1 MELRHV
7 RYFLLV
13 AEELN
18 FTRAA
23 ARAGIGQPPL
33 SQQIRVLEEEVGAPL
48 FLRTPKGA
56 ELTEAGQAFLPE
68 AQALLAQAG
77 VALEAARRGGRG
89 QVGSLRIGFTASA
102 AFIAAVP
109 EAIRRFTSEH
119 AGVAVSLAEAATSE
133 LLERLHQATLDVAL
147 VRLGR
152 NDPDD
157 LDVLPLLDEPMR
169 IAVSSGHRLARDGS
183 ASLAALAGEPLLLF
197 PRAAG
202 PGLFDEIIASCW
214 RAGLEPRM
222 GQEAPQFSTALNLVA
237 AGLGVALVPA
247 SMAQVQVAGVRY
259 LCIDGIAP
267 TVRLALCMRER
278 EAGRIV
284 GNFVDSV
291 RKCCNLLDR
300 APAA

>member
-33 SQQIRVLEEEVGAPL
+33 SQQIRVLEEEIGAPL

-68 AQALLAQAG
+68 AQALLAQAD
-77 VALEAARRGGRG
+77 VALGAARRGGRG

-119 AGVAVSLAEAATSE
+119 ADVAVSLAEAATSE

-152 NDPDD
+152 NDPDE
-157 LDVLPLLDEPMR
+157 LDAWALLDEPMR
-169 IAVSSGHRLARDGS
+169 IAVPLGHRLAGRAS
-183 ASLAALAGEPLLLF
+183 APLSALAGESLVLF
-197 PRAAG
+197 PRTAG
-202 PGLFDEIIASCW
+202 PGLFDEVIACCW
-214 RAGLEPRM
+214 QAGLEPVM
-222 GQEAPQFSTALNLVA
+222 GQEAPQFSTAVNLVA
-237 AGLGVALVPA
+237 AGLGVSLVPA
-247 SMAQVQVAGVRY
+247 SMAQVQVTGVDY
-259 LCIDGIAP
+259 LRIEGVAP
-267 TVRLALCMRER
+267 TVRLAVCTRPGEH
-278 EAGRIV
+278 GRIV
-284 GNFVDSV
+284 PNFVQTM
-291 RKCCNLLDR
+291 RTCCE
-300 APAA
+300 APGMSQE